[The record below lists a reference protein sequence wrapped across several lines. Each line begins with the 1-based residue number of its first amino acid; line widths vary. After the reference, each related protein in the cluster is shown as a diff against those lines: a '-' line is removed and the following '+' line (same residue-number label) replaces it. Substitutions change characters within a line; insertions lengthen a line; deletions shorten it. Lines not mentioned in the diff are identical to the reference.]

1 LSAAVETRAL
11 TKKFGAFTAVNGVDL
26 SIPEGSVYGFL
37 GPNGSG
43 KSTTIRML
51 CGLLAPTSGEA
62 LVLGVSP
69 SSGHKLRGQIGYMSQ
84 KFSLYP
90 DLSVAENLDL
100 YAGLYDMSGRTKKN
114 RIEEMLVFSGL
125 SDRRRDLT
133 ATLSGGVRQKLA
145 LGCAILH
152 NPRIL
157 FLDEPT
163 GGVDPR
169 SRREFWRVIYGL
181 ARSGTTIMVTTH
193 YMDEAEHCDRVAFIY
208 FGDLVAD
215 DSPAELRRKMPGRM
229 YEISGPSTMALL
241 PRIRSSPSLPLMDAN
256 FFGAKLHL
264 LLESPYDF
272 KADPLFGGCEAKEI
286 TPAMEDVF
294 VRFVKSGPG
303 QVKSDGMRA

>member
-1 LSAAVETRAL
+1 M
-11 TKKFGAFTAVNGVDL
+11 NGIDL

-51 CGLLAPTSGEA
+51 CGLIAPTSGEA
-62 LVLGVSP
+62 FVLGMSP
-69 SSGHKLRGQIGYMSQ
+69 SSGHSLRRQIGYMSQ
-84 KFSLYP
+84 RFSLYP
-90 DLSVAENLDL
+90 DLSVAENLGL
-100 YAGLYDMSGRTKKN
+100 YAGLYGMSGKDKKS
-114 RIEEMLVFSGL
+114 RIEEMLEFSGL
-125 SDRRRDLT
+125 ADRRRDLT

-152 NPRIL
+152 RPLIL

-181 ARSGTTIMVTTH
+181 ARHGTTVMVTTH

-215 DSPAELRRKMPGRM
+215 DSPAALRGKMPGRM
-229 YEISGPSTMALL
+229 YEISGPSAMGLL
-241 PRIRSSPSLPLMDAN
+241 KRIRETQSLPLIDAN
-256 FFGAKLHL
+256 FFGAKLHI

-272 KADPLFGGCEAKEI
+272 AADPLFGGYEAKEI
-286 TPAMEDVF
+286 SPTMEDVF
-294 VRFVKSGPG
+294 VRFVRTG
-303 QVKSDGMRA
+303 AA